1 MLYYILRPFIGWCLR
16 AYFRHIVIVGKK
28 NLELEGPIIYVSNH
42 PNAALDPL
50 LLATNQKP
58 KLFYLAAAEWFGKGF
73 KNYVFR
79 KHFNMIPVGR
89 PWLKLGE
96 EVSNEDV
103 FEQCY
108 HALAEGKRI
117 VIYPE
122 GSSVTVSNIREV
134 KTGAA
139 RIKLGGD
146 AFLKKINARWQDVKI
161 IPLGLNYY
169 HPRKFQSDVV
179 MHFGDPIDF
188 SDIDEADEKKQ
199 VNMMTER
206 IREKMADLV
215 FHFEKKDFRRVAK
228 DVYLIYGGHLRK
240 QMHLSKD
247 DIARTYLLKKRILDA
262 AHFFHQHDPD
272 KLKEVDKKI
281 RILKKDLKDH
291 KLDLRYMKGYR
302 WPTFLLIRL
311 LFGLPFFLLGW
322 AMNIVPFLGTRWA
335 FEKYIRPKFTTVY
348 VAGKLNPSFIASMVF
363 IIGMA
368 VFLLWYLILSIGMV
382 SVTKMA
388 WLIPVLVVMG
398 YGLGIYAARYARI
411 WFDFVRMVR
420 VINRRRRRPE
430 AYQIILQQW
439 RDLIAELDRLKGEY
453 EEGAS
458 SS

>member
-1 MLYYILRPFIGWCLR
+1 LLYYILRPFIYWCLH
-16 AYFRHIVIVGKK
+16 AWFKNIVIVGKE

-50 LLATNQKP
+50 LLAINQKP

-79 KHFNMIPVGR
+79 KHFNMIPLGR

-108 HALAEGKRI
+108 QGLAEGKRI

-122 GSSVTVSNIREV
+122 GSSVTVANIREI

-146 AFLKKINARWQDVKI
+146 AFLKKTNAKWQDVKI

-169 HPRKFQSDVV
+169 QPRKFQSDVV

-188 SDIDEADEKKQ
+188 GDIQESNEQEQ
-199 VNMMTER
+199 VRRMTER
-206 IREKMADLV
+206 IREKMSELV
-215 FHFEKKDFRRVAK
+215 FHFEKDDFRRVAM

-240 QMHLSKD
+240 QLHLSKD
-247 DIARTYLLKKRILDA
+247 DLTQTYLLKKGILDA
-262 AHFFHQHDPD
+262 AHFFHENEPE
-272 KLKEVDKKI
+272 KLQEIDKKI
-281 RILKKDLKDH
+281 RSFKKDLKDH

-311 LFGLPFFLLGW
+311 IFGLPFFLVGW
-322 AMNIVPFLGTRWA
+322 ILNVIPFLETKWA

-348 VAGKLNPSFIASMVF
+348 VAGQLNPSFIASMVF

-368 VFLLWYLILSIGMV
+368 VFLIWYLIVSIGLV
-382 SVTKMA
+382 AVTGHA
-388 WLIPVLVVMG
+388 WLIPLLIVVG
-398 YGLGIYAARYARI
+398 YALGVYAARYARM
-411 WFDFVRMVR
+411 WYDFVRMVR

-430 AYQIILQQW
+430 AYKLILAKW
-439 RDLIAELDRLKGEY
+439 NELIRELDNLKLEY
-453 EEGAS
+453 EGVKGL
-458 SS
+458 